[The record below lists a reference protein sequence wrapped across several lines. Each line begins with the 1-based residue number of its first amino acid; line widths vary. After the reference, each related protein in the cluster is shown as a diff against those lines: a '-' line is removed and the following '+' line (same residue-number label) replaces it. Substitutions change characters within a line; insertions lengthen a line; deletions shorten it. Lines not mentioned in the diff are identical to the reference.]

1 MTTKTKAALPRQIRV
16 GKKLYTIDII
26 ETMLRTGDMARVH
39 YDKQKIEIGKRSS
52 ATGKKF
58 SNAEMRDSF
67 WHELVHA
74 ILFDMDEH
82 TLNKNEEF
90 VTAFANRLCESIDS
104 ARFE

>member
-26 ETMLRTGDMARVH
+26 ETMLRSGDMARVH

-52 ATGKKF
+52 LTGKKF
-58 SNAEMRDSF
+58 SSDEMHDSF

-90 VTAFANRLCESIDS
+90 VTAFANRLSDAITS
-104 ARFE
+104 ARFK